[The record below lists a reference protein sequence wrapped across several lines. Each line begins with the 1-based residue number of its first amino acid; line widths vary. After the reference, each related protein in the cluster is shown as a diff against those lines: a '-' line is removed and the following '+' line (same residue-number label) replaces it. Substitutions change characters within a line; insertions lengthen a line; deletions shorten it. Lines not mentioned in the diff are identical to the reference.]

1 MNRREA
7 RQGIAAAMAMDT
19 APMPSA
25 PGRTSWAMN
34 TAAFKSEF
42 AGGFSFAHRLNTAR
56 PFAITGS
63 YGNSGGNTH
72 GGRVGLAGE
81 F

>member
-1 MNRREA
+1 
-7 RQGIAAAMAMDT
+7 MAMDT

-34 TAAFKSEF
+34 TSTFKNEF

-56 PFAITGS
+56 PFAVTGS